1 MDTLFPGAQILN
13 MNPYRDPCTN
23 NGLYLA
29 RLVYNGTSILICSD
43 KFASLK
49 AEEQEQSNLALGL
62 GLGLGLG
69 IPFLLIIGI
78 WAWSRCRPCAS
89 DRGSFGWPS
98 ARVPPAQPD
107 LHFPREEVERVLT
120 PAALDDFRFGN
131 MTEGLKKE
139 IMVHRLIAR
148 RDLREFVR
156 YAEQCRQPELA
167 TWIDRLNTG
176 AFPPEVQAAAREKI
190 LARAAEYA

>member
-13 MNPYRDPCTN
+13 MDSYRDPCVKS
-23 NGLYLA
+23 GLYLA
-29 RLVYNGTSILICSD
+29 RLVYNGTSFLICSD
-43 KFASLK
+43 KFASQK
-49 AEEQEQSNLALGL
+49 EAEQEQSNLALGL

-69 IPFLLIIGI
+69 IPFLCVLSCCI
-78 WAWSRCRPCAS
+78 WARCQPCAS

-98 ARVPPAQPD
+98 ARVPPVQPD
-107 LHFPREEVERVLT
+107 LQFPREEVERVLT

-131 MTEGLKKE
+131 LTEGLKKE
-139 IMVHRLIAR
+139 IMVHRLIVR

-176 AFPPEVQAAAREKI
+176 TFPPEVQAAAREKI
-190 LARAAEYA
+190 LMRAAEYA